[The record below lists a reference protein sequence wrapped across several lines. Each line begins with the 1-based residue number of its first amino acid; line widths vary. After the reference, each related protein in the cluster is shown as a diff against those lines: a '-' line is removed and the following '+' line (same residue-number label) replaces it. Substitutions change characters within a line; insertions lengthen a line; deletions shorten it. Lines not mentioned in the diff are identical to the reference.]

1 MKQTEMGSGLRLKVI
16 GVAGVYAA
24 LAAFVF
30 FLAFCNLDG
39 RPFWGDE
46 AETALLAR
54 NVLKFGVPKVN
65 DGVNHIS
72 LHGDKFD
79 ARNGVWTWSPWLQ
92 DYIAAGSFA
101 VFGETTWA
109 GRAPFAFIGW
119 LVVIALGF
127 IAWQIYRSHRI
138 VFSAMLLL
146 GTSEVF
152 LLHIRQCRYYSIT
165 VLAEILFAYGIYQML
180 NCLSERDVQTV
191 PPGVRAATAQRAV
204 PAIMGACLILAAL
217 LVQFY
222 CNYTCAIANLP
233 ILVVLAFKLFSEG
246 RSVLRR
252 LLLCFGVFL
261 LFTMPWLLFTEAW
274 RQGSAEGHDTWTH
287 LIQFYAWQFHFHF
300 VPWCFVL
307 LPIGGWAIRRAGR
320 ASRLPVEAASRRVC
334 PSATFE
340 RYLLG
345 LMILYVPVLLV
356 MPLAFSRYLLPLL
369 PVACLLVAAWLFRY
383 IKWTSVACIIL
394 MVECLTNLPAVATDP
409 FARQYPVRS
418 PVADVLFSS
427 LLPYKDRFTDLLK
440 YFGDHARSGDTLLS
454 WDPEFP
460 LAFYTHLKVIDGR
473 LTPDPFHPLPN
484 WILPESATGV
494 LNERHELPDALKS
507 RYEKIIVTVHNSTPA
522 DTIPEPEAYEL
533 QTAVSMSP
541 FVIYKLKNEN

>member
-1 MKQTEMGSGLRLKVI
+1 MKTNIGIRPKVI
-16 GVAGVYAA
+16 GTAGLYLA

-54 NVLKFGVPKVN
+54 NVLKFGVPKVD

-79 ARNGVWTWSPWLQ
+79 ARDGVWTWSPWLQ

-119 LVVIALGF
+119 LSVIVLGL
-127 IAWQIYRSHRI
+127 ISWRIYRSHR
-138 VFSAMLLL
+138 VALGAMLLL

-165 VLAEILFAYGIYQML
+165 VLAEIVLAYGIYQMV
-180 NCLSERDVQTV
+180 CA
-191 PPGVRAATAQRAV
+191 AATGGK
-204 PAIMGACLILAAL
+204 PAGKKGGAWFILGAL

-222 CNYTCAIANLP
+222 CNYTCAIANVP
-233 ILVVLAFKLFSEG
+233 ILAVLALRLFRQDRG
-246 RSVLRR
+246 ALLR
-252 LLLCFGVFL
+252 LLLCFGIFL
-261 LFTMPWLLFTEAW
+261 LFAVPWLLFTEAW
-274 RQGSAEGHDTWTH
+274 RQGRAEGHDTWPH

-307 LPIGGWAIRRAGR
+307 LPIGGWAVRRAGQ
-320 ASRLPVEAASRRVC
+320 AFPGATGIEAASSHV
-334 PSATFE
+334 SHWATFE
-340 RYLLG
+340 KYLIG
-345 LMILYVPVLLV
+345 LMILYVPVLLI
-356 MPLAFSRYLLPLL
+356 MPMAFSRYLLPLL
-369 PVACLLVAAWLFRY
+369 PVACLLVAVWLFRH
-383 IKWTSVACIIL
+383 IKWTSLACIIL
-394 MVECLTNLPAVATDP
+394 MIECLTNLPAVATDP
-409 FARQYPVRS
+409 FTRQYPVRS

-427 LLPYKDRFTDLLK
+427 LLHYEDRLTDLLK
-440 YFGDHARSGDTLLS
+440 FFGEHARPGDTLLS

-460 LAFYTHLKVIDGR
+460 LAFYTHLKLIDGR
-473 LTPDPFHPLPN
+473 LTLDPFHPLPD
-484 WILPESATGV
+484 WVLPESATGV
-494 LNERHELPDALKS
+494 LNEKHELPDALKTH
-507 RYEKIIVTVHNSTPA
+507 YEKITLTVHNSTPA

-541 FVIYKLKNEN
+541 FVIYKLMNEN